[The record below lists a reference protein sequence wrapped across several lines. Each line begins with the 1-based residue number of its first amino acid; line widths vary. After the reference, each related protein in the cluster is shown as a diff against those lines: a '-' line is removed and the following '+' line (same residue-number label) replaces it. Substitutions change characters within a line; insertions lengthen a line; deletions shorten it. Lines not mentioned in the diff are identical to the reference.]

1 LGYHQMHAPKIVER
15 LLKTAPAGGDVTS
28 WRY

>member
-1 LGYHQMHAPKIVER
+1 MYAAKIVDR
-15 LLKTAPAGGDVTS
+15 LLKTAPPGGDVTS

>member
-1 LGYHQMHAPKIVER
+1 MYAPKIVER
-15 LLKTAPAGGDVTS
+15 LLKTAPNGGDVTS